1 MCFLSEAR
9 VNMENSAIG
18 RRFKIS
24 EYPEYP
30 VQKNT
35 WEQKK
40 NEKDVDMLY
49 VCLEEKGEGG
59 G

>member
-1 MCFLSEAR
+1 MLVCFLSEAR

-18 RRFKIS
+18 RHFKIS
-24 EYPEYP
+24 EYP

-35 WEQKK
+35 WEQMK
-40 NEKDVDMLY
+40 NEKDIDMLY
-49 VCLEEKGEGG
+49 ICLEEKGEGG